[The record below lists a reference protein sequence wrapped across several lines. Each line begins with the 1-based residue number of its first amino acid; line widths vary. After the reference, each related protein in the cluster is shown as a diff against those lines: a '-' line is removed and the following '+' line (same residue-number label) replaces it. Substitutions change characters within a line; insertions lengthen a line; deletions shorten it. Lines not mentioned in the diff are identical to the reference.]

1 MNDLNDIAH
10 VFGLVSLPILTLLGW
25 RCFGPRWLA
34 WAYGGE
40 LSLSVRIADLSE
52 RVAQLEAAAGS
63 SNDDAES

>member
-10 VFGLVSLPILTLLGW
+10 VFGLVSLPIIFLLGW
-25 RCFGPRWLA
+25 RCFAPRWLA
-34 WAYGGE
+34 WE

-63 SNDDAES
+63 CNDDSES